1 MTFYLLFSSSE
12 ALNLSDSPPNLTTIK
27 REREREPSP
36 ETNERDEFHHH
47 QPPPTKRASFYL
59 PSGMGDVSVAAAA
72 TNFHY
77 KGDHQ
82 LHSDVEADEENEEEE
97 GNHNAT
103 VNISH
108 DGTTV
113 THQLNGESVR
123 GPRHH
128 GSSSSVHNDKSDDSA
143 IENSPSTSAASAGN
157 GHISPVS
164 TKIIQLS
171 KQAQQHNVASSSGTC
186 AENMTAV
193 GSPALSPFEALKL
206 LSGMQFRVTRNGMS
220 LYFISPP
227 FFIFFLRVP
236 ENTFKKF

>member
-1 MTFYLLFSSSE
+1 
-12 ALNLSDSPPNLTTIK
+12 
-27 REREREPSP
+27 
-36 ETNERDEFHHH
+36 
-47 QPPPTKRASFYL
+47 
-59 PSGMGDVSVAAAA
+59 MGDGPVSSAA

-97 GNHNAT
+97 GNHHNAT

-113 THQLNGESVR
+113 SHQLNGESVR
-123 GPRHH
+123 GSRHH
-128 GSSSSVHNDKSDDSA
+128 GSSNSVHNDKSDDSA

-171 KQAQQHNVASSSGTC
+171 KQTQQNNTASSSLTC
-186 AENMTAV
+186 AENMTP
-193 GSPALSPFEALKL
+193 GSSPSLGPFEALKL
-206 LSGMQFRVTRNGMS
+206 LSGMQFRVTRNGMF
-220 LYFISPP
+220 LYFVFPP
-227 FFIFFLRVP
+227 FSIHL
-236 ENTFKKF
+236 NTFLG